1 MGRQSFARLEM
12 LPREVQSGIG
22 AFRAA
27 DRLDRDEVRD
37 RAVR

>member
-1 MGRQSFARLEM
+1 MDEFARLET
-12 LPREVQSGIG
+12 LQREVQSGIG

-27 DRLDRDEVRD
+27 DRLDRDAVHG